1 VRKVVLTLTSKSAEI
16 YLSMAGAKQLGDT
29 GFILVLVRAVRTAVV
44 CSGHCIALHHSA
56 CRGGYKRGGRGGRA
70 SRSQRFLIEASVN
83 IVVKAESV
91 RASAIRPLFC
101 GQGTAPPFIAK
112 EEAVYRRV
120 TLFYLRV
127 MA

>member
-1 VRKVVLTLTSKSAEI
+1 VLAEGATSE
-16 YLSMAGAKQLGDT
+16 AGEEAGPLGP
-29 GFILVLVRAVRTAVV
+29 
-44 CSGHCIALHHSA
+44 
-56 CRGGYKRGGRGGRA
+56 RG
-70 SRSQRFLIEASVN
+70 FLIEASVN